1 MNCFERTVER
11 LITLLCSVVLWVSM
25 VVMFVILVVNT
36 ALRYATGDS
45 LQWASELPE
54 LMFPWMVMAG
64 VVLAAVRGSHI
75 TTRFLVDAL
84 PAAARRWIAIASS
97 LTVAALYATLVWATW
112 GMLEIVHDER
122 TQILGI
128 PGSVTYA
135 CLMVGMSLLAL
146 LALQSAWRAGAGLG
160 ADAAQGQ
167 GDAAPATDAPHW

>member
-1 MNCFERTVER
+1 MNSFERMVER
-11 LITLLCSVVLWVSM
+11 IITALCSVVLWVSM
-25 VVMFVILVVNT
+25 VVMFVILVANT

-54 LMFPWMVMAG
+54 LLFPWMVMAG

-84 PAAARRWIAIASS
+84 PVRLRCAVAAGSS
-97 LTVAALYATLVWATW
+97 LLVAALYATLVWATW

-146 LALQSAWRAGAGLG
+146 LALQSAWQAVRGANQEAGR
-160 ADAAQGQ
+160 DAAT
-167 GDAAPATDAPHW
+167 PATDAPHW